1 MQQIP
6 FKGVLDWMRTTDLVE
21 VAYRSGEDRVCFRL
35 EDLGPAN
42 GPFPGTSFVP
52 VLSPEVGIFR
62 FNEIGKARKAEKDA
76 EVEEGL
82 VLGIIDTGAA
92 RFEVKAPADGR
103 LSLVLVEEGKVV
115 EYGQPLFFI
124 RPM

>member
-1 MQQIP
+1 MQQLP

-21 VAYRSGEDRVCFRL
+21 VSYRSGQDKVSFRL
-35 EDLGPAN
+35 DDAGPALA
-42 GPFPGTSFVP
+42 PMPGSALVP

-62 FNEIGKARKAEKDA
+62 FNDIGKPRKAEKNA
-76 EVEEGL
+76 EVSEGL
-82 VLGIIDTGAA
+82 VLGIVDTGEAK
-92 RFEVKAPADGR
+92 REIRSPICGR
-103 LSLVLVEEGKVV
+103 LSLVLGEEGKAV

>member
-21 VAYRSGEDRVCFRL
+21 VAYRSGEDKVSFRF
-35 EDLGPAN
+35 EDAGPVH
-42 GPFPGTSFVP
+42 GPIPGTSLVP

-62 FNEIGKARKAEKDA
+62 FNEIGKARRAEKDV
-76 EVEEGL
+76 EVEAGL
-82 VLGIIDTGAA
+82 VLGLVDTGAA
-92 RFEVKAPADGR
+92 KREVTAPAAGR
-103 LSLVLVEEGKVV
+103 LSLVLAEEGKAV

-124 RPM
+124 RPV